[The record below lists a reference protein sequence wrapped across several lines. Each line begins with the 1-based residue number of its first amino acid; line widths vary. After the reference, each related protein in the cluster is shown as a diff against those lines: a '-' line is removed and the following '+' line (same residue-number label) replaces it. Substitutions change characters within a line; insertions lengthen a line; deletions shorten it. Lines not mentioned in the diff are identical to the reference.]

1 MLGKTFSVLCI
12 LSFFSAGVTGR
23 LSLLSEAV
31 LAGATRAVEL
41 MLALLGM
48 TCLWC
53 GVLAVFRAS
62 GGLTRLCHW
71 LLPILRPIFPT
82 AAKSGEGLEEIAMSI
97 SANLL
102 GIGNAATPFALLAM
116 QKMQKNNPHP
126 ELASDDMVTLTVL
139 STASLSLLP
148 TTLITLRHSAGSL
161 DPMAVV
167 LPVLTVS
174 FLGAVV
180 ALLSARLP
188 VLLGRRG

>member
-1 MLGKTFSVLCI
+1 
-12 LSFFSAGVTGR
+12 
-23 LSLLSEAV
+23 
-31 LAGATRAVEL
+31 
-41 MLALLGM
+41 
-48 TCLWC
+48 
-53 GVLAVFRAS
+53 
-62 GGLTRLCHW
+62 
-71 LLPILRPIFPT
+71 
-82 AAKSGEGLEEIAMSI
+82 MSI

-116 QKMQKNNPHP
+116 QKMQKSNPRP
-126 ELASDDMVTLTVL
+126 DAASDDMVTLTVL

-148 TTLITLRHSAGSL
+148 TTLITLRHSAGSEN
-161 DPMAVV
+161 PMAVV